1 MATSASRK
9 LDLSSSP
16 PIFVLPTHIQPDELH
31 NTEDLIYQ
39 SGGKTAYDAKE
50 ARLFVGRVAHKKRA
64 AFDLRAK
71 GVWTEEAALPDKTPG
86 GAPGNETA
94 ERGPARKKA
103 KISSTGLDAS
113 LPTGR
118 SQGS

>member
-39 SGGKTAYDAKE
+39 SGGKPSYDAKE
-50 ARLFVGRVAHKKRA
+50 ARLFVGRVAQKKRA

-71 GVWTEEAALPDKTPG
+71 GVWTEEAALPELAHDSKPPDS
-86 GAPGNETA
+86 AVDQS
-94 ERGPARKKA
+94 PARKKA
-103 KISSTGLDAS
+103 RLSSDGED
-113 LPTGR
+113 
-118 SQGS
+118 